1 MMKTVIRFSRE
12 GIGCLIDIQSGMAT
26 RECEWKDGAE
36 LSKVHLYG
44 GR

>member
-12 GIGCLIDIQSGMAT
+12 GIGCLIDTQSGMAT

-36 LSKVHLYG
+36 VGKVHLYG